1 MPSFGSWRAYIGF
14 GTESTSPYGS
24 TATATIYIPALSYD
38 SYVDDQ
44 GVVLDDAPRAVPTKV
59 QNAYAGVRQGSWSAT
74 FPYYPLECARF
85 WPRLNGSTD
94 LVGSSSDAGWQHT
107 FVMNSSS
114 NPYTDTVIMFT
125 GSTATERRF
134 SGSAYTGLD
143 FKFSRATGMATVKV
157 SAISAAPSTVITGE
171 QAPTWPGATTGT
183 GFNSPLRGW
192 QATFDIGGTT
202 QTSLLDFELNVTR
215 EAELIFAANNSQRPS
230 AVEFGA
236 LDAKGKISF
245 YASTEKPYADYQALT
260 KQSLGLVLTDSLPGS
275 TTNKLTIQVSK
286 FVFTKVTPNF
296 SGTYLKYDAEFQCL
310 HSSSAG
316 SDSGPFLITTT
327 INSSATA
334 TG

>member
-1 MPSFGSWRAYIGF
+1 MVSFGTWRAYVGF
-14 GTESTSPYGS
+14 GTEIAFGS
-24 TATATIYIPALSYD
+24 TVTATIYIPALSYD

-44 GVVLDDAPRAVPTKV
+44 GVVLDDAGRSVPTKV
-59 QNAYAGVRQGSWSAT
+59 FAAYTGVRQGSWSAT

-94 LVGSSSDAGWQHT
+94 NVGSSSDAGWQHT

-134 SGSAYTGLD
+134 AGSAYTGMD

-157 SAISAAPSTVITGE
+157 SAISAAPSTVLTGE
-171 QAPTWPGATTGT
+171 QSPTFPGATTGT
-183 GFNSPLRGW
+183 GFNAPFRGW

-202 QTSLLDFELNVTR
+202 QLTLQDFEFNVTR
-215 EAELIFAANNSQRPS
+215 EAELIFSGNNSRVPS

-236 LDAKGKISF
+236 LDAKGKVTF
-245 YASTEKPYADYQALT
+245 YASTEKPYTDYQAGT
-260 KQSLGLVLTDSLPGS
+260 KQSMGLVLTDQLPGS
-275 TTNKLTIQVSK
+275 TTNKLTIQISK
-286 FVFTKVTPNF
+286 FIFTKVTPNF
-296 SGTYLKYDAEFQCL
+296 SGKYLTYDAEFQTL

-316 SDSGPFLITTT
+316 TDSGPFSIFTTV
-327 INSSATA
+327 NSSATA